1 MPTEPTAEE
10 LLELLAGGAALLGV
24 THTAPAT
31 PLVEAGHGAG
41 TRLPRPLADTVG
53 WPSPRPVGQLSMAL
67 ARSTSVAGRKGLTR
81 KSSAPARRAA
91 STSVEP

>member
-41 TRLPRPLADTVG
+41 TRLPRP
-53 WPSPRPVGQLSMAL
+53 WPTRSDGPRHAP
-67 ARSTSVAGRKGLTR
+67 SV
-81 KSSAPARRAA
+81 S
-91 STSVEP
+91 